1 MSIQPQWKKK
11 YDGLKDYIAANPEIY
26 IDPSEL
32 SIPEHL
38 RDDFYRHFDEI
49 RNAYIETCFTSL
61 PFEMNALCAN
71 YTQAEKE
78 IYDSLGLKRIDLP
91 VDLSSFL
98 HNPKESLT
106 RGIFNRLFEMVQGKI
121 SIEDFEQM
129 AGDDLAVFASELFR
143 LGYES
148 WAALSIVLLLE
159 PDQAFSVSL
168 NEDYEPVVSEL
179 EEIAFGRQF
188 HHSAKRIPEFVLHSK
203 KLDSYVAFKM
213 PLVKE
218 IGSYYLPYELPTKK
232 LLRDHT
238 GDTSSVLDY
247 RVLFLSIFQDLDRVP
262 VFADLFKREIN
273 GPELMVEFLTEQDL
287 SDEDEIIQIQNRVNI
302 MKPRKGGSIVLINS
316 EPDSDIN
323 KPVEDIDIFKV
334 GLDTQ
339 KLHQV
344 IDKLM

>member
-1 MSIQPQWKKK
+1 MSKQPEWKQK
-11 YDGLKDYIAANPEIY
+11 YKDLKDYVAANSEIH

-38 RDDFYRHFDEI
+38 RTVFYEHFDDI
-49 RNAYIETCFTSL
+49 RNSFVDTVFTSL
-61 PFEMNALCAN
+61 PFEMNSLCEN
-71 YTQAEKE
+71 YMGVEKE
-78 IYDSLGLKRIDLP
+78 IKEILGLDHIDQP

-121 SIEDFEQM
+121 SLEDFEQM
-129 AGDDLAVFASELFR
+129 AGYDLTISASELFR

-148 WAALSIVLLLE
+148 WAALSIALLLE
-159 PDQAFSVSL
+159 PDNAFSVTL
-168 NEDYEPVVSEL
+168 DENFEPVVSEL
-179 EEIAFGRQF
+179 NEIAFGRQF
-188 HHSAKRIPEFVLHSK
+188 HHSAKRIPEFILHSK
-203 KLDSYVAFKM
+203 KLDTYVAFKM

-247 RVLFLSIFQDLDRVP
+247 RVLFLSIFQDLSNIP

-273 GPELMVEFLTEQDL
+273 GPELMVEFLTEEDL
-287 SDEDEIIQIQNRVNI
+287 SDEDEIEQVQYRLDI
-302 MKPRKGGSIVLINS
+302 MKPGRGGSIVLINS
-316 EPDSDIN
+316 EKDSDIN
-323 KPVEDIDIFKV
+323 KTVEDIDIFKV
-334 GLDTQ
+334 GLDTINLENVIN
-339 KLHQV
+339 KL
-344 IDKLM
+344 L

>member
-1 MSIQPQWKKK
+1 MTIQPDWKEK
-11 YDGLKDYIAANPEIY
+11 YNELKHYIAANPEIH
-26 IDPSEL
+26 IDLYEL

-38 RDDFYRHFDEI
+38 RDEFYKNFDDI
-49 RNAYIETCFTSL
+49 RKSFVESNFESL
-61 PFEMNALCAN
+61 PFEMDVLCRN
-71 YTQAEKE
+71 YIKAEKDL
-78 IYDSLGLKRIDLP
+78 IDLLRLKRIDLP

-98 HNPKESLT
+98 HNPKDSLT

-121 SIEDFEQM
+121 SEDDFEQM
-129 AGDDLAVFASELFR
+129 ASHDLIVSASELFR

-148 WAALSIVLLLE
+148 WAALSVALLLE
-159 PDQAFSVSL
+159 PDEAFSVL
-168 NEDYEPVVSEL
+168 LDDDYEPVVSEI

-188 HHSAKRIPEFVLHSK
+188 HHNAKRIPEFIMHST
-203 KLDSYVAFKM
+203 KLDSYIAFKM

-247 RVLFLSIFQDLDRVP
+247 RVMFLSIFQDLNKIP

-287 SDEDEIIQIQNRVNI
+287 SDQDEIIQVQKNMKI
-302 MKPRKGGSIVLINS
+302 MKPGIGSSIVLIN
-316 EPDSDIN
+316 PGQDSDIV
-323 KPVEDIDIFKV
+323 KSVEDIDIFPV
-334 GLDTQ
+334 GLDPL

-344 IDKLM
+344 IDKLL

>member
-1 MSIQPQWKKK
+1 MSIQPQWKQK
-11 YDGLKDYIAANPEIY
+11 YDGLKDYVAANPEIH
-26 IDPSEL
+26 IDSNEL

-38 RDDFYRHFDEI
+38 RAGFYERFDDI
-49 RNAYIETCFTSL
+49 RNSFVDTVFTSL
-61 PFEMNALCAN
+61 PFEMNSLCEN
-71 YTQAEKE
+71 YTWVEKE
-78 IYDSLGLKRIDLP
+78 ITDSLELKRIDLP

-121 SIEDFEQM
+121 SLEDFEQM
-129 AGDDLAVFASELFR
+129 AGYDLTVTASELFR

-148 WAALSIVLLLE
+148 WAALSISLLLE

-168 NEDYEPVVSEL
+168 DEDFDPVVSEL

-188 HHSAKRIPEFVLHSK
+188 HHSAKRIPEFILHSK
-203 KLDSYVAFKM
+203 KLDSYVAVKM

-247 RVLFLSIFQDLDRVP
+247 RVLFLSIFQDLNKIP

-287 SDEDEIIQIQNRVNI
+287 SDKDEITQIQNRLNI
-302 MKPRKGGSIVLINS
+302 MKPGKGSSIVLINS
-316 EPDSDIN
+316 EPDSGIN

-334 GLDTQ
+334 GLDTP

-344 IDKLM
+344 IDKLL